1 MSKCW
6 NGNSNKNISSIRL
19 RNYSLKP
26 WLFFNSTNYIN
37 DEQLIQLMKDDKIK
51 LQIFDVRSS
60 DVGSCVIHG
69 AINYRVNEF
78 IKKIPQILEKYHDY
92 NYIVVHCMR
101 SQQRGP
107 KCARALKEAF
117 ITSKYFSTS
126 NVSIVIL
133 AGGFSNFFN
142 KHFQEED
149 LFDSIE

>member
-1 MSKCW
+1 MD
-6 NGNSNKNISSIRL
+6 IEVD
-19 RNYSLKP
+19 
-26 WLFFNSTNYIN
+26 YIN
-37 DEQLIQLMKDDKIK
+37 DEQLIQLMKDEKIK

-60 DVGSCVIHG
+60 DVGTCVIHG
-69 AINYRVNEF
+69 AINYRVTELM
-78 IKKIPQILEKYHDY
+78 KKIPQILEKYHNY